1 MKKRILHF
9 ERQRGTFMWWILD
22 KQTNE
27 IDNVYI
33 QFSLKNP
40 LWLPKYDPMCCD
52 GRCPLYGWLFFYFGK
67 TAFGQFVNGKIE
79 RNPIYTNVVKTN

>member
-27 IDNVYI
+27 IDNV
-33 QFSLKNP
+33 
-40 LWLPKYDPMCCD
+40 
-52 GRCPLYGWLFFYFGK
+52 
-67 TAFGQFVNGKIE
+67 
-79 RNPIYTNVVKTN
+79 